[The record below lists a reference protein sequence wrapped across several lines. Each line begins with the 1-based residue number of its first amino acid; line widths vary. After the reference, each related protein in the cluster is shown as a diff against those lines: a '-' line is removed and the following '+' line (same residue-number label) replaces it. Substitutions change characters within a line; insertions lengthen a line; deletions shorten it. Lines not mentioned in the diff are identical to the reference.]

1 METNETEKIRIKAV
15 IDVPIERVWEYWTEP
30 VHIVKWNQASD
41 DWHSPYAENDLR
53 ALGKFSFR
61 MESKD
66 GKEGFDFEGTY
77 DVVEP
82 PKFISYTLDDHRK
95 VEITFT
101 EAGNKTEIVEVF
113 EAEHVYPVEQQ
124 RLGWQSI
131 LNNFK
136 TYAEEQ
142 YA

>member
-1 METNETEKIRIKAV
+1 MERNANEKIKIETIVNA
-15 IDVPIERVWEYWTEP
+15 PIGKVWECWTEP

-66 GKEGFDFEGTY
+66 GKEGFDFSGTY

-82 PKFISYTLDDHRK
+82 LNFISYTLGDDRK

-101 EAGNKTEIVEVF
+101 EVGNKTEVVEVF
-113 EAEHVYPVEQQ
+113 EAEHVYPPELQ
-124 RLGWQSI
+124 RQGWQSI

-136 TYAEEQ
+136 KYVEEQ
-142 YA
+142 

>member
-1 METNETEKIRIKAV
+1 MHQLKKFG
-15 IDVPIERVWEYWTEP
+15 EYWTEP

-66 GKEGFDFEGTY
+66 GKEGFDFGGTY

-82 PKFISYTLDDHRK
+82 PKFISYTLDDNRK

-101 EAGNKTEIVEVF
+101 EVGNKAEVVEIF

-124 RLGWQSI
+124 RFGWQSI
-131 LNNFK
+131 LYNFK
-136 TYAEEQ
+136 KYAEEQ
-142 YA
+142 